1 MEKSWPFTVARK
13 ILMVVNNVLKYCIIL
28 IYAKIHSV
36 FPSGVPFLH
45 TLFLEN
51 KAQASGKKNTGQCC
65 STEMEIACENS
76 AYLEQETKTTKIVTY
91 SLFSL
96 ASSYIQ

>member
-13 ILMVVNNVLKYCIIL
+13 ILMVVSNVLKYCIIL

-51 KAQASGKKNTGQCC
+51 KVQASGKKIRGNVVQLKWR
-65 STEMEIACENS
+65 SHA
-76 AYLEQETKTTKIVTY
+76 KIQLIW
-91 SLFSL
+91 SKK
-96 ASSYIQ
+96 QKQPK